1 MIKQIRTSVEGE
13 IRFEA
18 EYDQGRGDW
27 RDFQKESRD
36 MIHPIV
42 NILFLM
48 CNLTAIL
55 TTSPWTWNSMTG
67 STVFASSRIMDF
79 DTKLIAILEVNF

>member
-18 EYDQGRGDW
+18 KYDQGRVDW

-55 TTSPWTWNSMTG
+55 ITSPWTWNFMKG
-67 STVFASSRIMDF
+67 STAPSRIMDF
-79 DTKLIAILEVNF
+79 DT